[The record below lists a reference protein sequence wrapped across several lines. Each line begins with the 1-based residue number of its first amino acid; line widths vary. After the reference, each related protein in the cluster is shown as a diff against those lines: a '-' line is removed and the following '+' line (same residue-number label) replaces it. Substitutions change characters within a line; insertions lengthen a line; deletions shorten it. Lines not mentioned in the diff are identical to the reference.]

1 MSSTMNDVTME
12 RTNTTWTKMW
22 RTTRKRAGGAGRGCV
37 PLALLVALA
46 MVARAEAQTG
56 SLYHQQVPL
65 TGDRAIELK
74 DLPGYIEPPPP
85 RQLRKYDIVTI
96 RIDDVSRVRSDG
108 EITRRKNG
116 LYDAI
121 LKDWPLLIGLRALKP
136 SPQAQGDQ
144 RANGQL
150 NSLYRA
156 EGELEANESIAFS
169 IAAQI
174 VDIRPNGNLVLEA
187 RKNIQINNE
196 VWEVNVLGEC
206 RAEDVGP
213 DNVVISRNVAN
224 LRVTKR
230 ERGHVRDAYRRGWIV
245 KVLDLFAPF

>member
-1 MSSTMNDVTME
+1 MNGICF
-12 RTNTTWTKMW
+12 
-22 RTTRKRAGGAGRGCV
+22 RKSARWC
-37 PLALLVALA
+37 LALLLA
-46 MVARAEAQTG
+46 TACPSIVWGQTS
-56 SLYHQQVPL
+56 SLYHRALPL
-65 TGDRAIELK
+65 TGDRPVELS
-74 DLPGYIEPPPP
+74 DTPGYIEPPPP
-85 RQLRKYDIVTI
+85 RQLRKYDIVTM

-121 LKDWPLLIGLRALKP
+121 LKDWPLLVGLRALKP

-144 RANGQL
+144 RVNGQL
-150 NSLYRA
+150 NALYRA

-196 VWEVNVLGEC
+196 VWEINVMGEC
-206 RAEDVGP
+206 RSEDIGP
-213 DNVVISRNVAN
+213 DNVVISRHIAN
-224 LRVTKR
+224 LRITKL
-230 ERGHVRDAYRRGWIV
+230 ERGHVRDSYRRGWVV